1 MGNKPR
7 MCINEI
13 QLLCEVAAVQPAGVI
28 RWMHQGSTMMS
39 GVSVVVAEGATSRE
53 PSNYAV
59 TVSSDPNNG
68 LTRSVL
74 TILRP
79 QPNSQQAAYYCQ
91 YAAGSPRSP
100 FKQSRDVFLLG
111 NRRFINANMAY
122 LAADTFKR

>member
-1 MGNKPR
+1 
-7 MCINEI
+7 
-13 QLLCEVAAVQPAGVI
+13 
-28 RWMHQGSTMMS
+28 MMS

-79 QPNSQQAAYYCQ
+79 QPNSQQVLVDYLEYD
-91 YAAGSPRSP
+91 GSNWSEIV
-100 FKQSRDVFLLG
+100 D
-111 NRRFINANMAY
+111 
-122 LAADTFKR
+122 